1 VDLINP
7 ASAWGVRMGQYCWL
21 WLLKERSGCGHA
33 AGFEI
38 FFCSAAGVAI
48 ERFTGQPR
56 RNTQSS
62 DLAIRPQNEENELI
76 FMIYNLRLVI
86 LEILRVF

>member
-1 VDLINP
+1 LV
-7 ASAWGVRMGQYCWL
+7 VVV
-21 WLLKERSGCGHA
+21 ERKVWMRAGCGHA

-56 RNTQSS
+56 KNTQSS
-62 DLAIRPQNEENELI
+62 NLAIRPQNEENELI

-86 LEILRVF
+86 LEILRVFWAL